1 MGIGRKANRGRS
13 SLLLGL
19 ALLLLLGLGS
29 GEAVAEPIAGGET
42 KVSLDPQLRSKLK
55 KEEIRLS
62 GVGPTAVN
70 GAAVSLLAAAGSE
83 IDFTRGYGLVTHA
96 GGIKFRAGRQ
106 SVALRQLT
114 LDTSTVNKSLRGK
127 FKKRSLRIA
136 EVKGVSY
143 SRDGFGGKIQARKLV
158 LTPAAASLLNR
169 RLQTPD
175 LFKGGRALGTLTSNV
190 QPQELEVVSG
200 SLMLVL
206 DPNTDF
212 KLGQI
217 GVEPEPFEAEI
228 WSAGPPPVYTSR
240 LIGGRI
246 YPSRSSGFALVESGL
261 RLVKESP
268 WTQLLWSNLGVDLD
282 SKRSG
287 TNAIRYDGT
296 GTYFPGGGPLAALDT
311 SGANILL
318 DPVARTLTAV
328 NVTAVLEA
336 DAARLINE
344 TFAPPGEPV
353 VAAGDRLGSFAVTLQ
368 AR

>member
-1 MGIGRKANRGRS
+1 M
-13 SLLLGL
+13 LLGL
-19 ALLLLLGLGS
+19 MLLLLLGLGS
-29 GEAVAEPIAGGET
+29 GEALAEPIAGGET
-42 KVSLDPQLRSKLK
+42 KVFLDPQLRSKMK
-55 KEEIRLS
+55 EEEIRVS
-62 GVGPTAVN
+62 GI
-70 GAAVSLLAAAGSE
+70 GATGAGSAGIALVAKGSE
-83 IDFTRGYGLVTHA
+83 IDFRVGYGLVTHA
-96 GGIKFRAGRQ
+96 GGIRFGAGRR
-106 SVALRQLT
+106 SVALREIA
-114 LDTSTVNKSLRGK
+114 LDTSTVTKSLRGK
-127 FKKRSLRIA
+127 LRKRTLRIA

-143 SRDGFGGKIQARKLV
+143 SRDGFGGEIRARNLI

-169 RLQTPD
+169 RLRTPGF
-175 LFKGGRALGTLTSNV
+175 FKGGRRLGTLTSKV
-190 QPQELEVVSG
+190 QPEELEVVSG

-212 KLGQI
+212 KLGKI

-228 WSAGPPPVYTSR
+228 FSSGPPPVYTSR

-261 RLVKESP
+261 RLVRESP
-268 WTQLLWSNLGVDLD
+268 WTQLLWTNLGVDLD

-287 TNAIRYDGT
+287 IQAIRYDSA

-311 SGANILL
+311 STANILL
-318 DPVARTLTAV
+318 DPNARTLTAV
-328 NVTAVLEA
+328 NVRAVLEA

-353 VAAGDRLGSFAVTLQ
+353 VAAGDPLGSFAVTLQ